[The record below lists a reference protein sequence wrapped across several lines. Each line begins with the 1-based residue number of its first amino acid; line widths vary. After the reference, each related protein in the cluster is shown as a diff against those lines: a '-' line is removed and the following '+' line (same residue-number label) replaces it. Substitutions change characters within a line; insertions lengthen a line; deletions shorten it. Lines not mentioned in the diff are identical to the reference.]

1 MNVVLFCIFC
11 IFVLFFCF
19 LISSLYCI
27 MLICCLC
34 SFWKCGAEDGWPT
47 CCRPNLLIGTNNKT
61 WTWTASMSAGMFT
74 GSNTFARI
82 GKLSLC
88 FETRG
93 SPHLPSFFCFSVLC
107 LFVSSCFMFLL
118 LILPLLLWV
127 MAITLPLAFPL
138 QRYTQS
144 HHCHHCFPSTP
155 GCLWLLVNSVLYSPL
170 QFNSHCSSNSTMA
183 LFVWGG
189 HVGGW
194 LFVCGCMCAYMH

>member
-1 MNVVLFCIFC
+1 
-11 IFVLFFCF
+11 
-19 LISSLYCI
+19 

-47 CCRPNLLIGTNNKT
+47 FCRPNLLIGTNNIT
-61 WTWTASMSAGMFT
+61 WTWTASMSADVHVYWLKHLCE
-74 GSNTFARI
+74 NLKTFLKFWNK
-82 GKLSLC
+82 GLTSSPVLFFVSLC
-88 FETRG
+88 FV
-93 SPHLPSFFCFSVLC
+93 SLYLLVSCFCF
-107 LFVSSCFMFLL
+107 
-118 LILPLLLWV
+118 LILPLLLRV

-183 LFVWGG
+183 QFS
-189 HVGGW
+189 
-194 LFVCGCMCAYMH
+194 CGEGT